1 MIVDRQDSAFA
12 RVTLPYAQTMPVQDL
27 LTTEQVAAELSV
39 TASRVRQLVR
49 DGQLKPEE
57 YTPRVHLFRRE
68 VVEAYKLSPK
78 PQRGRPRKC

>member
-1 MIVDRQDSAFA
+1 MSTRNF
-12 RVTLPYAQTMPVQDL
+12 

-68 VVEAYKLSPK
+68 VVEAYKAAPK
-78 PQRGRPRKC
+78 PQRGRPRKD